1 MNDLPKIKVIFSL
14 SSSNS
19 GLLCLSDIIKISP
32 TKIRD
37 IDDWPEAI
45 KNNRNLPRELQ
56 PCYVWSLE
64 YEKTNCKDVNVLLN
78 ELRYSLFGKEQ
89 EIRRL
94 VKKNNW
100 DMGITVIVDEYQ
112 TNKAYIG
119 LNTINLSF
127 IHSLNCE
134 IGFDISQFEDEEIF

>member
-1 MNDLPKIKVIFSL
+1 MNGLPKIKVIFSV

-19 GLLCLSDIIKISP
+19 SLLNLNDIIKISP

-37 IDDWPEAI
+37 INDWPEVI
-45 KNNRNLPRELQ
+45 KNNTNLPRELQ

-64 YEKTNCKDVNVLLN
+64 YEKVNCKDINVVLD
-78 ELRYSLFGKEQ
+78 ELRYSLSGKEQ
-89 EIRRL
+89 VVQEL

-100 DMGITVIVDEYQ
+100 DIGITVIVDEYQ

-119 LNTINLSF
+119 LDIANISLL
-127 IHSLNCE
+127 HSLNCE
-134 IGFDISQFEDEEIF
+134 IGFDISQFEYEEIS